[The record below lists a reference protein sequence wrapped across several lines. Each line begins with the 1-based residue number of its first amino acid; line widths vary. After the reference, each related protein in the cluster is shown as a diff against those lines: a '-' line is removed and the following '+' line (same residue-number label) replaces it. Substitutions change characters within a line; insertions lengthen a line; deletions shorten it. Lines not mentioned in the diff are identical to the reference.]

1 MLFFLFLLLLKI
13 VFLWF
18 RWDVWAHCHA
28 AEFGTSR
35 SSSLQRMDEKK
46 LNIRGALN
54 FSLYTSHSDVC
65 HREPLYLWTLRIDF
79 HLSFSLVYKWLL
91 TFSAHPLQRAQ
102 YPAVTHLAVTH
113 KQHPMCY
120 DLSKGHKNYISGAGE
135 TLKLHFSVFS
145 RHPYQE
151 WLTMSAWVE

>member
-1 MLFFLFLLLLKI
+1 MIQAGCLSSLSCCRIWYQSEFLLTENGWEAKHPRCLKLL
-13 VFLWF
+13 
-18 RWDVWAHCHA
+18 HCIPHI
-28 AEFGTSR
+28 
-35 SSSLQRMDEKK
+35 LMY
-46 LNIRGALN
+46 LIL
-54 FSLYTSHSDVC
+54 C

-91 TFSAHPLQRAQ
+91 TFSAHPLRRAQ
-102 YPAVTHLAVTH
+102 YPAVTHLVVTH